1 MQISQKIIT
10 IIYNFVVKLINQR
23 AELKIWQKSDRKG
36 NTSWQVFDLI
46 TGYSTS
52 FNSEQEVRIWLE
64 ECYFRYS
71 K

>member
-64 ECYFRYS
+64 ECYFRYL